1 MSGQPRR
8 WLCACAGLSLLI
20 GACTQAAP
28 APPPQPAGPAATA
41 TAAPAAAAATPVRGG
56 ATPTPA
62 GPAPTPTRPPA
73 SPAGAPSKPSASNRQ
88 EVTLRFAQS
97 LSTPEEVLEIAD
109 VLRRQP
115 GILDVEGNER
125 TITVGYDPGQR
136 TPAQI
141 ADLLAAQQHPVQP

>member
-1 MSGQPRR
+1 MRATSEQPHS
-8 WLCACAGLSLLI
+8 WLAASLALGLLV
-20 GACTQAAP
+20 GACAP
-28 APPPQPAGPAATA
+28 APTPKP
-41 TAAPAAAAATPVRGG
+41 AAPAATSTPAAATPTIARGG
-56 ATPTPA
+56 ATVTTA
-62 GPAPTPTRPPA
+62 GPVPTQTRPPA
-73 SPAGAPSKPSASNRQ
+73 SPAGAPSKPGASNRQ
-88 EVTLRFAQS
+88 EVTLRFVRS

-109 VLRRQP
+109 VLQRQP